1 MKHKFVFPLVFAL
14 LLALTACGPAATAEP
29 TATTA
34 PTETAVPP
42 TATLLP
48 TDIPPPEPTATNT
61 ATPKPTNTPRPT
73 STPRP
78 PAQELSFDWLLS
90 PEEVAPLAE
99 TLDIFNIRIN
109 DDAPGQYRVCREFL
123 GDSVSANPNVIF
135 HCIFTS
141 QPGYPLDSIIADM
154 FESGQIFPDEVLVES
169 TLVLEDDFAV
179 YVGTFPNGHVVIDL
193 FLLHD
198 GLFYWS
204 SVTFVHQGGVT
215 PVEVYKENPELFDA
229 FLIGMINLMIA
240 KAEGTAP
247 AETPTPIAGC
257 RIDSVTPVAGAA
269 EPTYTFVA
277 SGFAPNEFL
286 VISLTDT
293 ATGGGT
299 IAFGSAD
306 AQGQIEIAI
315 NFAVAAG
322 ATAPTS
328 LELKVGT
335 AACSPSQI
343 VTWP

>member
-1 MKHKFVFPLVFAL
+1 MKHKIVFPLVMVLFM
-14 LLALTACGPAATAEP
+14 ALTACQPAATAEP

-42 TATLLP
+42 TATPLP
-48 TDIPPPEPTATNT
+48 TDTPTPQPTATAT
-61 ATPKPTNTPRPT
+61 ATATRTPRPT

-78 PAQELSFDWLLS
+78 PDQDLSFDWLLT

-99 TLDIFNIRIN
+99 TLDIVNIRIN
-109 DDAPGQYRVCREFL
+109 DDTPGQYRVCREFL

-141 QPGYPLDSIIADM
+141 EPGYPLDSIIADM

-204 SVTFVHQGGVT
+204 SVTLVHPGGVT

-247 AETPTPIAGC
+247 AETPTPVAGC

-286 VISLTDT
+286 AISLTDT

-299 IAFGSAD
+299 IGFGSAD
-306 AQGQIEIAI
+306 AQGQIETAI

-328 LELKVGT
+328 LELKVRT
-335 AACSPSQI
+335 AACSASQI